1 MLVDVRFSS
10 DSLPGAMR
18 MVSAVFPVM
27 PVIDAVPIAGNMRA
41 PFPESEKVD
50 SLSGEVVVRF
60 VVDRAGTPMPETVEV
75 IRGTS
80 IAFLRSALAAL
91 PEQHFNPAHIKGCA
105 VAQVVEY
112 PFSFVSPEMQKIK
125 PRY

>member
-1 MLVDVRFSS
+1 M
-10 DSLPGAMR
+10 PGAMR
-18 MVSAVFPVM
+18 MASAVFPVM
-27 PVIDAVPIAGNMRA
+27 PVIDAVPITGNLRA
-41 PFPESEKVD
+41 PFPESEKAD
-50 SLSGEVVVRF
+50 SSRSGEVVVRF

-80 IAFLRSALAAL
+80 VEFLRSALRAL
-91 PEQHFNPAHIKGCA
+91 PEQHFKPAQIKGCA

-112 PFSFVSPEMQKIK
+112 PFSFVPPESQKIE